1 MASEWRRENKSDII
15 RHHFDQLCKILNT
28 SSTTMITLAGKLYAK
43 RIIDMSTKSEIL
55 ATRGLESANLLM
67 DLVMIKIDQRP
78 ERLEAVL
85 LIMEELEDLQDILKQ
100 IRKEQYEIKET
111 PLSMYFQVLQFV
123 FLR

>member
-1 MASEWRRENKSDII
+1 
-15 RHHFDQLCKILNT
+15 
-28 SSTTMITLAGKLYAK
+28 MITLAGKLYAK

-100 IRKEQYEIKET
+100 IRKEQYKDHEIKET

-123 FLR
+123 FLRWLVVGGY